1 MQCTSCD
8 RKSTL
13 FLCSVCTT
21 ELRGMFTGLPR
32 WLRYLEE
39 TAYGQA
45 TMADDGRHTRS
56 RGYHLDGDATVGSYG
71 SRALA
76 VFLSAGRVN
85 LKAVRLLDEV
95 HALLGTWFRHLCE
108 ARGITIVIADTNNA
122 LCAWLAHNVHANA
135 ADEAAAD
142 CYRDISN
149 SVGRIEHAI
158 NPPIPPRMCGPCP
171 QPDGT
176 GHTCSTRLMAAPH
189 ETTVHCPACGTVHEV
204 AELIRKLMDDVDWYP
219 LSVQELSLALAA
231 IGQPVPVKTI
241 YRWTYEARLQS
252 CGTKNGKPLYRLSDA
267 RQLSSERK
275 RKVG

>member
-1 MQCTSCD
+1 MLDARSVNRVGPGFSPFIYSTPMAIAVMVSPGMPNSSEGTQPEASEALFEAPASTSPL
-8 RKSTL
+8 ST
-13 FLCSVCTT
+13 
-21 ELRGMFTGLPR
+21 
-32 WLRYLEE
+32 
-39 TAYGQA
+39 A
-45 TMADDGRHTRS
+45 
-56 RGYHLDGDATVGSYG
+56 
-71 SRALA
+71 
-76 VFLSAGRVN
+76 
-85 LKAVRLLDEV
+85 
-95 HALLGTWFRHLCE
+95 
-108 ARGITIVIADTNNA
+108 
-122 LCAWLAHNVHANA
+122 
-135 ADEAAAD
+135 
-142 CYRDISN
+142 
-149 SVGRIEHAI
+149 
-158 NPPIPPRMCGPCP
+158 PIPPRMCGPCP